1 MLSGCCF
8 CFTNADFAEPQCPT
22 PIHTTP
28 RNTHLIHVGLRS
40 TGLAPLMCAHKSM
53 IWNVCGDLSSCL
65 NSPPFSWPFPL
76 CYLCPHMQ
84 GSYKPWRE
92 RSKINPKCLGLQM
105 ARNLSA
111 PSLCPASRTKKEIV
125 KSLRS
130 SEMNTQS

>member
-8 CFTNADFAEPQCPT
+8 CFTNVDFAEPQCPT

-28 RNTHLIHVGLRS
+28 RNTHLIHVGLCS

-76 CYLCPHMQ
+76 CYLVLICKGATNLGEKEAKSIPNVWA
-84 GSYKPWRE
+84 YKWLETSLPLRCAQPAE
-92 RSKINPKCLGLQM
+92 PK
-105 ARNLSA
+105 R
-111 PSLCPASRTKKEIV
+111 K
-125 KSLRS
+125 
-130 SEMNTQS
+130 